1 MTPAILGV
9 LGTKNPVFI
18 PPMLAAFGYY
28 EMGSSYRQAR
38 MSGLGHEKAVKVSTI
53 NALSEI
59 GTEAFPMPFVSKTLK
74 KYWKANGTNVETF
87 VRDGFGTA
95 IRELGA
101 ENVNTIIQ
109 ETNNA
114 ISGVNTDLKFAWS
127 NKDNPNYDGPSWI
140 DVMLDNAAMTSIATV
155 VGAGGM
161 IGMQGTA
168 AFAPDIKAALNELD
182 PNIARRIGRE
192 LDTATKQVN
201 ASYKSIDETYSFL
214 HASKQFDPGARSIIQ
229 MTQDESGQPFIPNR
243 QYYNFVM
250 PEVLPDEYL
259 AQQIIKNDP
268 VAESLSEEE
277 IELANQLQQEISD
290 LDGNELADALVEGK
304 KVLNIMGVDQ
314 LIDPETFNQ
323 DVSQRI
329 IEINGQINA
338 TENETTISKL
348 EEDKSVLTSYLN
360 RFKKNPINFQGP
372 VVEPFT
378 KKRVWLFGYII

>member
-1 MTPAILGV
+1 
-9 LGTKNPVFI
+9 
-18 PPMLAAFGYY
+18 
-28 EMGSSYRQAR
+28 
-38 MSGLGHEKAVKVSTI
+38 
-53 NALSEI
+53 
-59 GTEAFPMPFVSKTLK
+59 
-74 KYWKANGTNVETF
+74 
-87 VRDGFGTA
+87 
-95 IRELGA
+95 
-101 ENVNTIIQ
+101 
-109 ETNNA
+109 
-114 ISGVNTDLKFAWS
+114 
-127 NKDNPNYDGPSWI
+127 
-140 DVMLDNAAMTSIATV
+140 
-155 VGAGGM
+155 
-161 IGMQGTA
+161 
-168 AFAPDIKAALNELD
+168 
-182 PNIARRIGRE
+182 
-192 LDTATKQVN
+192 
-201 ASYKSIDETYSFL
+201 
-214 HASKQFDPGARSIIQ
+214 

-360 RFKKNPINFQGP
+360 RFKKPINNFQ
-372 VVEPFT
+372 
-378 KKRVWLFGYII
+378 KRLR